1 MGSRNRREGQRVE
14 ERIHE
19 TTMTTGMGSEQG
31 EEEDMAEQRPILHCT
46 DHGTDLSILLD
57 VRKHVAPQVVMVE
70 H

>member
-1 MGSRNRREGQRVE
+1 
-14 ERIHE
+14 
-19 TTMTTGMGSEQG
+19 MTTGMGSEQG